1 MAHPTTSIRARRA
14 AIPAL
19 VAVLVVSSCGKSA
32 PPAPAPPPPKV
43 KVVHPVAREVTEW
56 DEYTARLDAVESVE
70 VRPRVSG
77 YLQSIHFQDGDQLVA
92 VVTLYRVLGGGW
104 NLDVPDWNVA
114 PHAPG

>member
-32 PPAPAPPPPKV
+32 PPAPPPKV
-43 KVVHPVAREVTEW
+43 KVVHPVAREVTER

-77 YLQSIHFQDGDQLVA
+77 YLQA
-92 VVTLYRVLGGGW
+92 
-104 NLDVPDWNVA
+104 DVPDWNVA